1 MTDDTLE
8 AVVIVVREKG
18 SVDTGSV
25 AYDSGRSENTA
36 KEWDILEMTQ
46 EAVTSREPDR
56 DLDAT
61 TEFYISGISMRQL
74 KIRSKRGLRHCLP

>member
-1 MTDDTLE
+1 LTDDTLE

-25 AYDSGRSENTA
+25 ADDSGGSEKTA

-46 EAVTSREPDR
+46 
-56 DLDAT
+56 
-61 TEFYISGISMRQL
+61 
-74 KIRSKRGLRHCLP
+74 